1 MTHEVWVVTA
11 SGKWDF
17 SHVENELLT
26 KALVTKASDYG
37 MGGKLLQELFRE
49 SALEFYGC
57 QLHEFLFPL

>member
-1 MTHEVWVVTA
+1 MTHKVGVVLA

-26 KALVTKASDYG
+26 KVVVIKALDYG

-57 QLHEFLFPL
+57 QLHEFLSL